1 MYKEITDPKELPE
14 GWGRLYV
21 GGLPQDTGP
30 IRTDDTVMV
39 KLAADIDLYI
49 QVESIERETIKG
61 VLAAIG
67 PRPRI
72 KYGDLKVEDRVSV
85 AEQAVRAVIR
95 TG

>member
-1 MYKEITDPKELPE
+1 MYKEITDPKALPD
-14 GWGRLYV
+14 GWSRLYV

-30 IRTDDTVMV
+30 IKTGDTVMV
-39 KLAADIDLYI
+39 KTATDIDLYI
-49 QVESIERETIKG
+49 QVKSIDRGTLKG

-72 KYGDLKVEDRVSV
+72 KYREWKVEDHVSV

-95 TG
+95 TS